1 MAVEVCKG
9 LGVLLDR
16 YQAHEDTQGC
26 REARQQNA
34 VAPVL
39 QGQTSGGREL
49 ATNLHNEDLQAHGD
63 DNHTHEDAVLVQVIE
78 HPHLVANGPSIE
90 LVEHLQ
96 GATADATRICSRHN
110 ADPIDVRELVREPT
124 TPRRNTNTNTNTPP

>member
-96 GATADATRICSRHN
+96 GATADATPAYARVTMVTRLTCGG
-110 ADPIDVRELVREPT
+110 LVREPT
-124 TPRRNTNTNTNTPP
+124 TPRRNINTNTPP